1 MHCSSM
7 RPARGDIP
15 PDWQSDGVFSRPTI
29 SRAIF
34 EILHCPCEAAPAR
47 SRPPIHVHTRA
58 LVDNSATDM
67 VPLGEGK
74 RSAARADFSPS
85 LPPVSPRTAALH
97 KLYCPHAPTHE
108 RPPQSNCKPSH
119 HNHATSKHSGYRKHA
134 VSMDHV
140 TIAKHTTYGNSA
152 CLVRA

>member
-47 SRPPIHVHTRA
+47 SRPSIHVHTRA
-58 LVDNSATDM
+58 LADNSATDM

-97 KLYCPHAPTHE
+97 KLYCPHAPTTYH
-108 RPPQSNCKPSH
+108 RPSVHPCRPALRSFL
-119 HNHATSKHSGYRKHA
+119 
-134 VSMDHV
+134 
-140 TIAKHTTYGNSA
+140 
-152 CLVRA
+152 CLDMRPLLPLCWKRSQISRLHLCSLSPLIPF

>member
-15 PDWQSDGVFSRPTI
+15 PKQGDGVFSRPTI

-34 EILHCPCEAAPAR
+34 EILHCPCEAAAAR

-58 LVDNSATDM
+58 LWPITDSATDM

-74 RSAARADFSPS
+74 RNAARADFSPS

-97 KLYCPHAPTHE
+97 KLYCPHAPTTYH
-108 RPPQSNCKPSH
+108 RPSVHPCRPALPSFL
-119 HNHATSKHSGYRKHA
+119 
-134 VSMDHV
+134 
-140 TIAKHTTYGNSA
+140 
-152 CLVRA
+152 CLDMRPLLPLCWKRSQISRLHLCSLPPLIPF

>member
-97 KLYCPHAPTHE
+97 KHTE
-108 RPPQSNCKPSH
+108 RPLGSPPLPDEVKTKPQRVPSSALALLYITAAH
-119 HNHATSKHSGYRKHA
+119 PLYYTAAQAPGLSTSA
-134 VSMDHV
+134 FP
-140 TIAKHTTYGNSA
+140 TT
-152 CLVRA
+152 